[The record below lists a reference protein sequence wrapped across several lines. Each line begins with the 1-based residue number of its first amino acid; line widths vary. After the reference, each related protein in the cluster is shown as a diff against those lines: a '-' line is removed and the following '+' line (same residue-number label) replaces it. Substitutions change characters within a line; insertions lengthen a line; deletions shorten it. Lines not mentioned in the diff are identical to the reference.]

1 MYRMEVALIGWPAR
15 IVSLIKEG
23 DAFGNKIV
31 EKITEGDEG
40 FVVLH
45 LREPVTDSISLIDT
59 P

>member
-1 MYRMEVALIGWPAR
+1 MEVALIGWPAR